1 MQIYHAIG
9 LMSGTSLDGLDICY
23 VRFEYDSVWNFEIL
37 NAQTLPYSENW
48 KTKLKEAIHYSGM
61 ELMQLH
67 SDYGFYLGT
76 QVLDFITRNYITN
89 VDVIAS
95 HGHTIF
101 HQPHL
106 KFTTQIG
113 DGRCIKE
120 LTNLPTV
127 YDFRSQDVLK
137 GGNGAPLVPI
147 GDHLLF
153 SQYDACLNLGGFSNI
168 SFQHNENRIAFDIC
182 PVNIVLN
189 HFANELGSE
198 YDENG
203 SYAQCGKID
212 YEILAKLNQ
221 LDFYGQTTPKSLG
234 LEWVQQYVLPLLIG
248 LNPENALATI
258 TEHAAVQIAA
268 VMEEYQ
274 LQKVLCTGG
283 GAYNKFLLE
292 SITKK
297 TKHQMIIPS
306 AQIIESK
313 EALIFALM
321 GVLRLRNDVNVLSS
335 ATGSSYDHSSGSVA

>member
-106 KFTTQIG
+106 RFTTQIG

-168 SFQHNENRIAFDIC
+168 SFQHNENRFAFDIC

-189 HFANELGSE
+189 HFANELGFE

-203 SYAQCGKID
+203 SYAQSGKIN
-212 YEILAKLNQ
+212 YEILSKLNQ

-234 LEWVQQYVLPLLIG
+234 LEWLQQYVLPLLIG

-268 VMEEYQ
+268 VMEDYK

-283 GAYNKFLLE
+283 GAYNNFLLE

-306 AQIIESK
+306 AQIIEYK

-335 ATGSSYDHSSGSVA
+335 ATGSSHDHSSGSIA